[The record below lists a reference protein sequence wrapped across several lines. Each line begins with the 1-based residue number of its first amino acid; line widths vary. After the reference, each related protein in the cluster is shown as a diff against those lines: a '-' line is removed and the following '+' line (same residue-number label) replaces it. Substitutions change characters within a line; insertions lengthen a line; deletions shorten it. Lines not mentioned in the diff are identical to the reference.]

1 MIDVENDVLSSDPR
15 PLQSERR
22 GVLELLAVPVLRRS
36 FQMRLLL
43 SADRASNDL
52 RLLDPSGRVI
62 SQTCLDFVTRLLKD
76 DMIKR

>member
-1 MIDVENDVLSSDPR
+1 
-15 PLQSERR
+15 
-22 GVLELLAVPVLRRS
+22 
-36 FQMRLLL
+36 MRLLL